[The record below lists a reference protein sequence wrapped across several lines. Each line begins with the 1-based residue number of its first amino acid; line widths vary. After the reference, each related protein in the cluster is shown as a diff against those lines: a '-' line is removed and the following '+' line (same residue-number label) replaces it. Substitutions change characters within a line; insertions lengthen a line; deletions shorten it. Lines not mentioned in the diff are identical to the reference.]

1 MEKDCILAAGESG
14 TEASESSR
22 APEPA
27 GPACSRIVRV
37 KSLLVGAPARRV
49 LRSLRKIFLPSV
61 NRQLVLFALPGA
73 PSCWS
78 PLAFPGWSRSFVFVP
93 LPVRDVTSSLRPEP
107 WFPDPAAPLGSR
119 TPHTPIHPAADSAS
133 ASVCSRREVPFP
145 RQVGVSTTE
154 GAGCGAWSGGARE
167 GMTALL
173 PPGWAW
179 ALGAE
184 SLGTL
189 RLSAPPLP
197 PRPGPAPAGSRR
209 PSTPALAAH
218 LASRSLRRPTDPPR
232 RPRGPSA
239 PHVSHPLT
247 PLVPTQTGRPASLSE
262 SLILSRVYGD

>member
-1 MEKDCILAAGESG
+1 M
-14 TEASESSR
+14 
-22 APEPA
+22 
-27 GPACSRIVRV
+27 
-37 KSLLVGAPARRV
+37 
-49 LRSLRKIFLPSV
+49 
-61 NRQLVLFALPGA
+61 
-73 PSCWS
+73 
-78 PLAFPGWSRSFVFVP
+78 
-93 LPVRDVTSSLRPEP
+93 TSSLRPEP

-218 LASRSLRRPTDPPR
+218 LASRSLRRPTDPLR

-262 SLILSRVYGD
+262 SLILSRVYGGLRWSHPGLEGAGNRFHVNAGAGEVKALESWPREEGRVGGVQPGPWLQTSPAPRMNLTALCGSFLYPRGWFEDCSPLW